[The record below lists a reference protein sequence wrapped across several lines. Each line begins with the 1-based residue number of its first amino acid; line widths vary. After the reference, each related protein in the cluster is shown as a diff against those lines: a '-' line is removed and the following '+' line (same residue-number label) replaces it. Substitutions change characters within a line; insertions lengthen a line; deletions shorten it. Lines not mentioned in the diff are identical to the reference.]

1 MTKPVGDRATART
14 QEPLQLPPHSA
25 PEPDY
30 AIELPG
36 LLDRT
41 LELGKVFPGVCFS
54 RGLFF
59 QGFDRGNH
67 PETGFL

>member
-14 QEPLQLPPHSA
+14 Q
-25 PEPDY
+25 EPDY